1 MASRSELRELKL
13 ELAVIEQEIER
24 ITKRKKPLK
33 NDKSRL
39 SSAKENKRDLKKEIK
54 DLEADLEYK
63 PVKKPARKPLPK
75 PKPKPK
81 PKKKTVKAKV
91 KAKVKQAKKAV
102 KKKTTKTEKGVL
114 KKERKRRG
122 QKKQEHKVIYGED
135 VDAELDKKALKKS
148 TKVGKHLNQ
157 AIAHSWLPVGED
169 EFMQREIRIK
179 FAAAYEDIESMKRER
194 GETVGHFKYRKGRE
208 WSQFYYEINN
218 EYPNLRIS
226 SQWNQDFTRF
236 MIGTP

>member
-1 MASRSELRELKL
+1 MASRSKLRELKL
-13 ELAVIEQEIER
+13 KLTIIKQKIER
-24 ITKRKKPLK
+24 ITKHKKPLK

-54 DLEADLEYK
+54 ELEADLEFK
-63 PVKKPARKPLPK
+63 PVKRPARKPLPK
-75 PKPKPK
+75 PKPEKKPL
-81 PKKKTVKAKV
+81 KAKV
-91 KAKVKQAKKAV
+91 KAKVKQAKKAI

-135 VDAELDKKALKKS
+135 VDTELDKKALKKS

-218 EYPNLRIS
+218 EYPNEGIS